1 MADKLGTIKL
11 LLGVGI
17 VLMLGWFIV
26 FSLAPA
32 SILTSLAF
40 IETQGYF
47 LRIFG
52 IFPLGWAVLF
62 FFASK
67 DPEKN
72 LAIIKGGIIT
82 GVFLI
87 IAILVYAFTVNASL
101 GWFNW
106 LSTAVLF
113 MFNLLL
119 FIFKPKSA

>member
-32 SILTSLAF
+32 AILTSLAF
-40 IETQGYF
+40 IETEGYF

-62 FFASK
+62 LFASK
-67 DPEKN
+67 DVGKN
-72 LAIIKGGIIT
+72 LAIINGAIIT
-82 GVFLI
+82 GAFLI
-87 IAILVYAFTVNASL
+87 IAILVYAFTVNSAL

-113 MFNLLL
+113 VFNLLL
-119 FIFKPKSA
+119 FIFKPKSV